1 MLKQS
6 TNGMR
11 KVLAVLLVGLF
22 VVSLT
27 AVAASADDPPG
38 GHFGGHAGHFGG
50 HAGHFGG
57 HGGHGCYGGYGGYYG
72 GLGYGYGAG
81 CYVVNGA
88 LVCPTYGY
96 PYI

>member
-6 TNGMR
+6 SNGMR

-27 AVAASADDPPG
+27 AVAASAAQHGHGHG
-38 GHFGGHAGHFGG
+38 GRGHYDGHG
-50 HAGHFGG
+50 HYGG
-57 HGGHGCYGGYGGYYG
+57 HGRYGDYGGYDGW
-72 GLGYGYGAG
+72 GYGAG
-81 CYVVNGA
+81 CYIVNGA

>member
-27 AVAASADDPPG
+27 AVAASADRHGHGHG
-38 GHFGGHAGHFGG
+38 GHGGRHG
-50 HAGHFGG
+50 GHFGG
-57 HGGHGCYGGYGGYYG
+57 HGGRGGYGGAMVA
-72 GLGYGYGAG
+72 GAMELD
-81 CYVVNGA
+81 A
-88 LVCPTYGY
+88 
-96 PYI
+96 IM